1 MKHRPE
7 PDIIRLSNISENRF
21 LTGQT
26 EFGVENESS
35 PQKTFSSLLFSS
47 LLFSSLLFSSLL
59 FSSAARAAGEGSG
72 RGPYVQADL
81 AYAYEHITH
90 DYPEPAGAK
99 KGKIST
105 VSDYFR
111 NIRTHSI
118 HPRVSVGY
126 DFGGWRIAA
135 DYARYRKWNDSK
147 YSVSIK
153 ELKENK
159 GENINVAQYLK
170 TENQENGSFHA
181 VSSLG
186 LSAVYDFKL
195 NDKFK
200 PYIGARVA
208 YGHIRHQHR
217 SVEQETTIVT
227 TYLQSG
233 KPSPI
238 IRGPTPKPAHQ
249 ESNSIRRVGLGVI
262 AGVGFDITPNLTL
275 DAGYRYHNWGR
286 LENTRFKTHEAS
298 LGVRYRF

>member
-1 MKHRPE
+1 
-7 PDIIRLSNISENRF
+7 
-21 LTGQT
+21 
-26 EFGVENESS
+26 
-35 PQKTFSSLLFSS
+35 LLFP
-47 LLFSSLLFSSLL
+47 
-59 FSSAARAAGEGSG
+59 SAAQAASEGNG

-81 AYAYEHITH
+81 AYAAERITH
-90 DYPEPAGAK
+90 DYPKPTAPGK
-99 KGKIST
+99 NKIST

-135 DYARYRKWNDSK
+135 DYARYRKWNNSK
-147 YSVSIK
+147 YSVNTK
-153 ELKENK
+153 KARENK
-159 GENINVAQYLK
+159 DSKKGTTVTEYLK
-170 TENQENGSFHA
+170 TENQENGTFHA

-186 LSAVYDFKL
+186 LSAVYDFRP

-208 YGHIRHQHR
+208 YGHVRHQVR
-217 SVEQETTIVT
+217 SVQQETSTVT
-227 TYLQSG
+227 TYPNNGGAKTSVSSRMSL
-233 KPSPI
+233 
-238 IRGPTPKPAHQ
+238 KPAYH
-249 ESNSIRRVGLGVI
+249 ENRSISSLGFGAV
-262 AGVGFDITPNLTL
+262 AGVGIDITPKLTL

>member
-1 MKHRPE
+1 MNPARKKP
-7 PDIIRLSNISENRF
+7 
-21 LTGQT
+21 
-26 EFGVENESS
+26 
-35 PQKTFSSLLFSS
+35 S

-59 FSSAARAAGEGSG
+59 FSSAAQAASEDGG

-81 AYAYEHITH
+81 AYAAERITH
-90 DYPEPAGAK
+90 DYPEPTGAK
-99 KGKIST
+99 KGTTIST

-135 DYARYRKWNDSK
+135 DYARYRKWNNSK

-153 ELKENK
+153 ELKNNNK
-159 GENINVAQYLK
+159 KK

-208 YGHIRHQHR
+208 YGHVRH
-217 SVEQETTIVT
+217 SISTKKTTEFLT
-227 TYLQSG
+227 TAG
-233 KPSPI
+233 SP
-238 IRGPTPKPAHQ
+238 GVVPGGYKVSTTPGAHQ

>member
-1 MKHRPE
+1 MQPAKKP
-7 PDIIRLSNISENRF
+7 
-21 LTGQT
+21 
-26 EFGVENESS
+26 
-35 PQKTFSSLLFSS
+35 S

-59 FSSAARAAGEGSG
+59 FSSAAQAASEDGG

-81 AYAYEHITH
+81 AYAAERITH
-90 DYPEPAGAK
+90 DYPEPTAQK
-99 KGKIST
+99 KGTIST

-147 YSVSIK
+147 YSVDIK
-153 ELKENK
+153 ELENK
-159 GENINVAQYLK
+159 NQNKRDLK
-170 TENQENGSFHA
+170 TENQENGTFHA

-208 YGHIRHQHR
+208 YGHVRHGIDSTKKITGTLTAYPNDADAAATVYPDGHPQKN
-217 SVEQETTIVT
+217 
-227 TYLQSG
+227 TYQ
-233 KPSPI
+233 K
-238 IRGPTPKPAHQ
+238 
-249 ESNSIRRVGLGVI
+249 SNSSRRLGFGAM
-262 AGVGFDITPNLTL
+262 AGVGIDVAPNLTL

>member
-1 MKHRPE
+1 MQPAK
-7 PDIIRLSNISENRF
+7 N
-21 LTGQT
+21 
-26 EFGVENESS
+26 
-35 PQKTFSSLLFSS
+35 
-47 LLFSSLLFSSLL
+47 LLFSSLL
-59 FSSAARAAGEGSG
+59 FSSAAQAASEDGG

-90 DYPEPAGAK
+90 DYPEPTAPNK
-99 KGKIST
+99 NKIST

-111 NIRTHSI
+111 NIRTRSV

-135 DYARYRKWNDSK
+135 DYARYRKWNNNK
-147 YSVSIK
+147 YSVNI
-153 ELKENK
+153 ENVK
-159 GENINVAQYLK
+159 KHGNGNRTDRK

-208 YGHIRHQHR
+208 YGHVRHSIDSTKKITAGAR
-217 SVEQETTIVT
+217 GAGSTVR
-227 TYLQSG
+227 
-233 KPSPI
+233 PSYKS
-238 IRGPTPKPAHQ
+238 TQDAHHQ
-249 ESNSIRRVGLGVI
+249 SNSIRRVGLGVI

-298 LGVRYRF
+298 LGMRYRF

>member
-1 MKHRPE
+1 
-7 PDIIRLSNISENRF
+7 
-21 LTGQT
+21 
-26 EFGVENESS
+26 
-35 PQKTFSSLLFSS
+35 
-47 LLFSSLLFSSLL
+47 
-59 FSSAARAAGEGSG
+59 
-72 RGPYVQADL
+72 
-81 AYAYEHITH
+81 ITR
-90 DYPEPAGAK
+90 DYPEPTGAK
-99 KGKIST
+99 KGTIST

-135 DYARYRKWNDSK
+135 DYARYRKWNNSK

-153 ELKENK
+153 ELKNNK
-159 GENINVAQYLK
+159 KKKKK

-208 YGHIRHQHR
+208 YGHVRH
-217 SVEQETTIVT
+217 SISTKKTTEFLT
-227 TYLQSG
+227 TAGS
-233 KPSPI
+233 
-238 IRGPTPKPAHQ
+238 RGVVPGGYKVSTTPGAHQ

>member
-1 MKHRPE
+1 MNPARKKP
-7 PDIIRLSNISENRF
+7 
-21 LTGQT
+21 
-26 EFGVENESS
+26 
-35 PQKTFSSLLFSS
+35 SLLFSS

-59 FSSAARAAGEGSG
+59 FSSAAQAASEDGG

-81 AYAYEHITH
+81 AYAYEHITR
-90 DYPEPAGAK
+90 DYPDAAGAN

-135 DYARYRKWNDSK
+135 DYARYRKWNDNK
-147 YSVSIK
+147 YSVNTKEVLRNDNKNSGGKLNIK
-153 ELKENK
+153 TR
-159 GENINVAQYLK
+159 K
-170 TENQENGSFHA
+170 TEHQENGTFHA

-186 LSAVYDFKL
+186 LSTIYDFKL

-200 PYIGARVA
+200 PYIGMRVA
-208 YGHIRHQHR
+208 YGHVRHQVR
-217 SVEQETTIVT
+217 SVQQETDIVT
-227 TYLQSG
+227 TYPKEQNVA
-233 KPSPI
+233 PSVLTNAPI
-238 IRGPTPKPAHQ
+238 PQPAHH
-249 ESNSIRRVGLGVI
+249 ESRSVSSLGFGAV
-262 AGVGFDITPNLTL
+262 AGVGIDITPKLTL

>member
-1 MKHRPE
+1 MNPAPK
-7 PDIIRLSNISENRF
+7 N
-21 LTGQT
+21 
-26 EFGVENESS
+26 
-35 PQKTFSSLLFSS
+35 FSS

-59 FSSAARAAGEGSG
+59 FSSAAQAASEGNG

-81 AYAYEHITH
+81 AYAAERITH
-90 DYPEPAGAK
+90 DYPKPTDPS

-135 DYARYRKWNDSK
+135 DYARYRKWNNSK

-153 ELKENK
+153 ELKNNNK
-159 GENINVAQYLK
+159 KK

-208 YGHIRHQHR
+208 YGHVRHSIDSTKKITAGAGGAGSPVR
-217 SVEQETTIVT
+217 
-227 TYLQSG
+227 
-233 KPSPI
+233 PSYKS
-238 IRGPTPKPAHQ
+238 TQDAH
-249 ESNSIRRVGLGVI
+249 
-262 AGVGFDITPNLTL
+262 
-275 DAGYRYHNWGR
+275 
-286 LENTRFKTHEAS
+286 
-298 LGVRYRF
+298 

>member
-1 MKHRPE
+1 MNPARKKP
-7 PDIIRLSNISENRF
+7 
-21 LTGQT
+21 
-26 EFGVENESS
+26 
-35 PQKTFSSLLFSS
+35 S

-59 FSSAARAAGEGSG
+59 FSSAAQAASEDGG

-90 DYPEPAGAK
+90 DYPDAAGANQGK
-99 KGKIST
+99 KIST
-105 VSDYFR
+105 VSDYFK
-111 NIRTHSI
+111 NIRTHSV

-135 DYARYRKWNDSK
+135 DYARYRKWNDNK
-147 YSVSIK
+147 YSVDIK
-153 ELKENK
+153 ELENK
-159 GENINVAQYLK
+159 NQNKRDLK

-208 YGHIRHQHR
+208 YGHVRHSIDSTKKTTRFLTSSYGGAKPTVYPEGNTQDAHR
-217 SVEQETTIVT
+217 
-227 TYLQSG
+227 
-233 KPSPI
+233 
-238 IRGPTPKPAHQ
+238 
-249 ESNSIRRVGLGVI
+249 ESDSIRRVGLGAV
-262 AGVGFDITPNLTL
+262 AGVGIDITPNLTL
-275 DAGYRYHNWGR
+275 DAGYRYHYWGR

>member
-1 MKHRPE
+1 M
-7 PDIIRLSNISENRF
+7 SESK
-21 LTGQT
+21 
-26 EFGVENESS
+26 NESS
-35 PQKTFSSLLFSS
+35 PKKLLFSS

-59 FSSAARAAGEGSG
+59 FSSAAQAASEGNG

-81 AYAYEHITH
+81 AYAAERITH
-90 DYPEPAGAK
+90 DYPKPTDPS

-135 DYARYRKWNDSK
+135 DYARYRKWNNSK

-153 ELKENK
+153 ELKNNNK
-159 GENINVAQYLK
+159 KK

-208 YGHIRHQHR
+208 YGHVRHSIDSTKKITAGAGGAGSPVR
-217 SVEQETTIVT
+217 
-227 TYLQSG
+227 
-233 KPSPI
+233 PSYKS
-238 IRGPTPKPAHQ
+238 TQDAHHQ
-249 ESNSIRRVGLGVI
+249 SNSIRRVGLGVI
-262 AGVGFDITPNLTL
+262 AGVGFDITPKLTL
-275 DAGYRYHNWGR
+275 D
-286 LENTRFKTHEAS
+286 
-298 LGVRYRF
+298 